1 MRLADGRFR
10 ADLYYRLNVFPIA
23 IPALRERPEDIPE
36 LVRKKLHALC
46 ERMGRDVPQVPRN
59 TLRALCAAPWPG
71 NVRELENQLQRAL
84 ILSPGN
90 ELLLPELP
98 LAALV
103 PQVERGRPR
112 RVVAPHARL
121 DAAVRAAIENALTTT
136 RGKLYGGGAARPQ
149 AQHPASEDGQAGDR
163 AQTLL
168 LSGLP
173 HAQRGIT
180 GSSRWES

>member
-112 RVVAPHARL
+112 RVIAPHARL

-136 RGKLYGGGAARPQ
+136 RGKLYGDGGAAALLGLKPSTLQ
-149 AQHPASEDGQAGDR
+149 AKMAK
-163 AQTLL
+163 L
-168 LSGLP
+168 
-173 HAQRGIT
+173 GIE
-180 GSSRWES
+180 RKRFC